1 MRATEAIKFKSQA
14 DGGEAAEA
22 TFNLPNI
29 LTFSRILMVPV
40 FIMLFSNPTV
50 ERSIAAA
57 CVFGLAALTDLL
69 DGYFARRRAQVTT
82 MGRLLDPIAD
92 KILVISGLILLV
104 QFQRVAA
111 WIAIAMIVREIGVTG
126 IRAIAAADGIIVAA
140 GTLGKYKVVLQVVAI
155 LLLTLQEA
163 IFLPFVD
170 FSLWG
175 TAILYLALLL
185 SILSAGQYLS
195 EVWRKFL
202 DKGIA
207 EKPRL

>member
-1 MRATEAIKFKSQA
+1 M
-14 DGGEAAEA
+14 
-22 TFNLPNI
+22 
-29 LTFSRILMVPV
+29 
-40 FIMLFSNPTV
+40 
-50 ERSIAAA
+50 
-57 CVFGLAALTDLL
+57 
-69 DGYFARRRAQVTT
+69 
-82 MGRLLDPIAD
+82 
-92 KILVISGLILLV
+92 
-104 QFQRVAA
+104 
-111 WIAIAMIVREIGVTG
+111 TG
-126 IRAIAAADGIIVAA
+126 IRAIAAADGIIVPA

-207 EKPRL
+207 EKPRF